1 MARRL
6 IIRTTCPLC
15 GKQVEA
21 VPDGVLKQQP
31 EMDDAEIVVTRSGY
45 KQYIH
50 SSCWY
55 GMIAEQKER
64 RKEQES
70 NPKKKTDAS

>member
-6 IIRTTCPLC
+6 ILNTRCPIC
-15 GKQVEA
+15 GESVEA
-21 VPDGVLKQQP
+21 VRPAMLLKNP
-31 EMDDAEIVVTRSGY
+31 HYHNAELVITNTGI

-55 GMIAEQKER
+55 DMIKEKR
-64 RKEQES
+64 PYNGRMYV
-70 NPKKKTDAS
+70 

>member
-6 IIRTTCPLC
+6 IINCRCPLC
-15 GKQVEA
+15 GGQVEQ
-21 VPDGVLKQQP
+21 VPDGVLKQNP
-31 EMDDAEIVVTRSGY
+31 HYHNAEMVVTKTGI

-55 GMIAEQKER
+55 DMIREKR
-64 RKEQES
+64 PYNGRMYV
-70 NPKKKTDAS
+70 

>member
-6 IIRTTCPLC
+6 IVNDRCPLC
-15 GKQVEA
+15 GDRVEQVA
-21 VPDGVLKQQP
+21 DGILKQNP
-31 EMDDAEIVVTRSGY
+31 HYHNTEMVVTRTGI

-55 GMIAEQKER
+55 DMIKEKR
-64 RKEQES
+64 PYNGRMYV
-70 NPKKKTDAS
+70 